1 MERFAAF
8 AVLGLLLGMAH
19 PGRRA
24 LFRRYY
30 YNSGCSTRM
39 FIPDRDAEYPDMI
52 IKAAGGLAGIGFA
65 AILSRLF
72 PWKD

>member
-1 MERFAAF
+1 
-8 AVLGLLLGMAH
+8 
-19 PGRRA
+19 
-24 LFRRYY
+24 
-30 YNSGCSTRM
+30 M